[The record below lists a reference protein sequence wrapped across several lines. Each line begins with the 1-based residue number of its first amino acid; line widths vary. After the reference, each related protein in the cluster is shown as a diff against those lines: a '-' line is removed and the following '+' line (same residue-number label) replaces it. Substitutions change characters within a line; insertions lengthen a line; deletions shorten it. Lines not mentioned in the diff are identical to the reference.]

1 MPFRGEC
8 LLQCGDFMVS
18 PCFFGYAFVSCVIQI
33 RIMPQLSDSKSLHDF
48 STVFSFLSIFLYTYI
63 LFFSCVLCSVLL
75 GLKICYPV
83 KDAATRCQ
91 VYMFQS
97 ARYLWFGH
105 PCVLIRFLLHLCFTR
120 S

>member
-1 MPFRGEC
+1 MLSESALGNER
-8 LLQCGDFMVS
+8 
-18 PCFFGYAFVSCVIQI
+18 FV
-33 RIMPQLSDSKSLHDF
+33 SKSLHDF
-48 STVFSFLSIFLYTYI
+48 STVFSFLSIFIYI
-63 LFFSCVLCSVLL
+63 YRYIFFFSCFLCSVLL
-75 GLKICYPV
+75 GLKICFTV

-105 PCVLIRFLLHLCFTR
+105 PCVSIRFLLHLCFTR